1 LDGTKEFIKRNG
13 EFTINIAY
21 MEGQHPVGG
30 YIYVPCT
37 GLAYVAEK
45 GSGAKRITASNESI
59 ELRTNPFYLMDQG
72 IKVVASRS
80 HRDPRTDKIISR
92 LNQPEIVSVGSSLK
106 FLLIADG
113 NAHFY
118 PRFGPTME
126 WDTAAAQCILEEA
139 GGSVLQAA
147 YISPLIYNK
156 QDLLNPDFVAM
167 GALWDPESLSDLLQ

>member
-1 LDGTKEFIKRNG
+1 
-13 EFTINIAY
+13 
-21 MEGQHPVGG
+21 
-30 YIYVPCT
+30 
-37 GLAYVAEK
+37 
-45 GSGAKRITASNESI
+45 
-59 ELRTNPFYLMDQG
+59 MDQG

-167 GALWDPESLSDLLQ
+167 GALLDPETLSDLLQ